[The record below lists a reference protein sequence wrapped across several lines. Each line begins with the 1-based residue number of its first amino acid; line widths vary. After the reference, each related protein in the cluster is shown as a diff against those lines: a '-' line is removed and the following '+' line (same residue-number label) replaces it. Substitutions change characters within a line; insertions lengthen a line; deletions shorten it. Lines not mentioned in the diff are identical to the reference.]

1 MQDLPSVG
9 QLVAG
14 KYRIERVIGSG
25 AMGVVMSA
33 WHVELLQR
41 VAVKFVRPEAMG
53 LRDAEERFRREARAA
68 ARIRSE
74 HVGRVMDVGTVEG
87 GVPYMVMEY
96 LEGHDLADE
105 LSRRGPLAV
114 AEAVGY
120 LLEAIEALAEAH
132 AAGIVHRDL
141 KPANLFLAKRADG
154 TRIVKVLDFGVSKAG
169 GTRPGDMA
177 LTQQAVMIGSP
188 LYMSPEQMRSARD
201 VDARADI
208 WSLGVILFELVGGRP
223 PYLGDSIPELVQS
236 MMEAPPSLRALRG
249 ELPLALEAV
258 VARCLERDPSDRF
271 ADVASLGAA
280 LVEFAPD
287 LRMHVTRAQRL
298 LGSAPLLG
306 AEPRFDTLAASQP
319 SGRRTVAAWGEAQP
333 PSERRSS
340 RRVFAGLG
348 VLTVL
353 VGALGVGYTRFA
365 RTSFG
370 VSVPAVAAALV
381 PASLSSAAGI
391 GAVVAVPG
399 PSAKVATV
407 PPKLDAPSGAS
418 APSPWGASGASAPS
432 GGVAPAASTEASSA
446 LAAVPAPVSSVVA
459 APKPPQRPPP
469 RYVAPR
475 RPAAQSMP
483 AEAPHSPAV
492 KDTLP
497 DFGGRR

>member
-105 LSRRGPLAV
+105 LSRRGPLPV

-120 LLEAIEALAEAH
+120 VLEAIEALAEAH

-154 TRIVKVLDFGVSKAG
+154 TRIVKVLDFGVSKSG

-177 LTQQAVMIGSP
+177 LTQQAAMIGSP

-208 WSLGVILFELVGGRP
+208 WSLGIILFELIGGRP
-223 PYLGDSIPELVQS
+223 PYLGDSIPELVQA
-236 MMEAPPSLRALRG
+236 MMEAPRPLRGLRG
-249 ELPLALEAV
+249 EVPPALEAV
-258 VARCLERDPSDRF
+258 VARCLEREPSDRF
-271 ADVASLGAA
+271 ADVATLGAA
-280 LVEFAPD
+280 LVEFAPES
-287 LRMHVTRAQRL
+287 RMHVTRAQRL
-298 LGSAPLLG
+298 LGSAPLPG
-306 AEPRFDTLAASQP
+306 ADLSLDTLTSSQP
-319 SGRRTVAAWGEAQP
+319 SVRRTVAAWGEAQP

-340 RRVFAGLG
+340 KRVFAGLG
-348 VLTVL
+348 VFAVLTA
-353 VGALGVGYTRFA
+353 ALAVGYLRFTN
-365 RTSFG
+365 TSLG
-370 VSVPAVAAALV
+370 ASVPAVAAALV

-391 GAVVAVPG
+391 AAVLPASEP
-399 PSAKVATV
+399 PSKI
-407 PPKLDAPSGAS
+407 AS
-418 APSPWGASGASAPS
+418 AAPKS
-432 GGVAPAASTEASSA
+432 EASSA
-446 LAAVPAPVSSVVA
+446 PTPPANAVVLEGAAPAAPSASAASAPGVASASPAANVAAVPKPAPRVT
-459 APKPPQRPPP
+459 PK
-469 RYVAPR
+469 YVPPR
-475 RPAAQSMP
+475 RPAAAAAPVEP
-483 AEAPHSPAV
+483 ARPVA
-492 KDTLP
+492 KDNLP